1 MSVKIRVNDEDP
13 GVDQSGLTDLAS
25 LVEKIRA
32 ARFEPGELI
41 VSLTVDGERMDVGA
55 LETEGDPTP
64 VSQISSVEIVTIR
77 KPLERAA
84 ELLRGMGEYLGRLS
98 EGAGGVADKFRIG
111 NEEEANAL
119 LGKALDGLSV
129 FTDLVETVKNLSKT
143 DLSIIVAE
151 GGESLAVKETRLLA
165 ALKDLEGAQINK
177 DWVLVAD
184 ILEYDVSPLVGEW
197 KKLLPLV
204 ERELLK
210 GGN

>member
-1 MSVKIRVNDEDP
+1 MSVKIRVNGEDL
-13 GVDQSGLTDLAS
+13 GVDQSGLADLAS
-25 LVEKIRA
+25 LVEKIRT

-41 VSLTVDGERMDVGA
+41 VSLTVDGERVDVGA
-55 LETEGDPTP
+55 LEKEGDPTP

-77 KPLERAA
+77 KPLEKAA

-111 NEEEANAL
+111 NEEEANTL
-119 LGKALDGLSV
+119 LGKALDGLGV

-143 DLSIIVAE
+143 DLSLIADE
-151 GGESLAVKETRLLA
+151 GGESFAAKEERLLK
-165 ALKDLEGAQINK
+165 ALKDMEGAQINK

-184 ILEYDVSPLVGEW
+184 ILEYDVAPLVGEW
-197 KKLLPLV
+197 RRLLPLV